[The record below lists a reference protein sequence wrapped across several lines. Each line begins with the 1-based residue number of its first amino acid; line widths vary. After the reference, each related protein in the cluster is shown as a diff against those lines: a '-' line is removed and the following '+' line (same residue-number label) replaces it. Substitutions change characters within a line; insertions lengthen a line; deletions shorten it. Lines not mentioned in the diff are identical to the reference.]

1 MTEKIGFGLQFDFR
15 VVLTVGGS
23 RLFVMSGCEGL
34 EQQHSFSFLLNF
46 EGFDWIFESSREP
59 NQAKREETVKL
70 GVVGVVVV
78 DDDDDDDD
86 DVVVVVDVVVDVVVV
101 VVVVNL
107 HNMASQRNGC
117 HP

>member
-1 MTEKIGFGLQFDFR
+1 MTEKIGFGLQFDFC

-70 GVVGVVVV
+70 GVVGVVIV
-78 DDDDDDDD
+78 DD
-86 DVVVVVDVVVDVVVV
+86 DVVVVDVVVVVV